1 MRDAIADRRSRRI
14 DDADF
19 ARVDSNEEV
28 VGDLEKFC
36 SAVMKLVLHVEQA
49 TIISLSTERQ

>member
-1 MRDAIADRRSRRI
+1 MRDAIVERRLKKD

-19 ARVDSNEEV
+19 ARVDINEEV

-36 SAVMKLVLHVEQA
+36 SAVMKLVLYVEQA
-49 TIISLSTERQ
+49 TLISLSTEQQ